1 MAGSSPLFDADLF
14 RSQIRATMTMGL
26 PGNVADRATFR
37 WRSDTT
43 YSSEDSANKPW
54 LWTETPATNVVHGDV
69 QVPVAMEI
77 MRTAEQD
84 GTSVGDFEAVRVILT
99 LLDVDYAQVV
109 GADVVLLGRNV
120 YNIDFLEPPIGLFDV
135 TVYRFHLRAMDET

>member
-1 MAGSSPLFDADLF
+1 MAGASPLFDADLF
-14 RSQIRATMTMGL
+14 RTQIRATMTMGL

-37 WRSDTT
+37 WRADTT

-54 LWTETPATNVVHGDV
+54 LWTESPATNLVHADV

-84 GTSVGDFEAVRVILT
+84 GTSVGDFEAVRVVLT
-99 LLDVDYAQVV
+99 LLDVDYAQVI
-109 GADVVLLGRNV
+109 GADVVLLGQNV
-120 YNIDFLEPPIGLFDV
+120 YNIDFIEPPIGLFDV
-135 TVYRFHLRAMDET
+135 TVYRFHLRATDET

>member
-54 LWTETPATNVVHGDV
+54 LWTESPATNVVHADV